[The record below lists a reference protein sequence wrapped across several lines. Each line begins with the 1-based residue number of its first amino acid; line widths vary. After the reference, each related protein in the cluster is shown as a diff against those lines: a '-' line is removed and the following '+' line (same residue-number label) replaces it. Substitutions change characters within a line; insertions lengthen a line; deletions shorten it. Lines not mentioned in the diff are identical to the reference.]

1 MLVTLLLTL
10 GMMVL
15 FVLMMVVA
23 SYFMPVAKMAEF
35 FPEDIQ
41 ERLKPRIEN

>member
-23 SYFMPVAKMAEF
+23 SYFMPMPIPIMRCRV
-35 FPEDIQ
+35 I
-41 ERLKPRIEN
+41 IESCEKAYS